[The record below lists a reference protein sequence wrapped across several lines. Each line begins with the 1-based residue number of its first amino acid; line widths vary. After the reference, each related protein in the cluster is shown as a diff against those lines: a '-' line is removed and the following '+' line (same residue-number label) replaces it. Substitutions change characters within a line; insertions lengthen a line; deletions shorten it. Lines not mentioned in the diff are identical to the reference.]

1 MFKPCAEHGR
11 ERVLVLGGDA
21 NLIGIATEAVTPSTA
36 KPSVIMLNAGV
47 LHRVGPRRLHVIL
60 ARALAT
66 RGFSTC
72 RLDLSGIGDSRAV
85 ANHGSFRE
93 SAVADTRMTMDQL
106 TYETGVQRFV
116 LFGLCSGADNA
127 LATAAVDPRV
137 VGLVLIDPPTYATLR
152 AHARKYLRRA
162 ARSGLLAGVIAAAA
176 AVARPIVRRLRRRPQ
191 SDASS
196 GGRQPPPKADYRKLL
211 NDLSGRGANILSIY
225 SGAMRERYN
234 HREQLFELFPEL
246 RGRTE
251 VEYFGEADHVF
262 TEVSAQARLM
272 ETVIGWLARTYV

>member
-1 MFKPCAEHGR
+1 MFKQPPAP
-11 ERVLVLGGDA
+11 ERVLALGEGA
-21 NLIGIATEAVTPSTA
+21 NLIGIATEPATPSDA

-47 LHRVGPRRLHVIL
+47 LHRVGPRRLHVLL
-60 ARALAT
+60 ARTLAT
-66 RGFSTC
+66 HGFSTC
-72 RLDLSGIGDSRAV
+72 RLDLSGIGDSRV
-85 ANHGSFRE
+85 IANHGSFRE
-93 SAVADTRMTMDQL
+93 SAVADTRMTMDYL
-106 TYETGVQRFV
+106 GTETGAQRFV

-137 VGLVLIDPPTYATLR
+137 VGLVLIEPPSYATWR
-152 AHARKYLRRA
+152 AQARQFVRRVTQ
-162 ARSGLLAGVIAAAA
+162 SGLLGSLAAAGA
-176 AVARPIVRRLRRRPQ
+176 AARVITRELRRRPH

-196 GGRQPPPKADYRKLL
+196 DGRQSPPKADYRKLL
-211 NDLSGRGANILSIY
+211 NDLSGRGARVLSIY

-251 VEYFGEADHVF
+251 VEYFGTADHVF

-272 ETVIGWLARTYV
+272 ETVVGWLVRTYA

>member
-1 MFKPCAEHGR
+1 MFKPHPER
-11 ERVLVLGGDA
+11 ERVLVLGEDA
-21 NLIGIATEAVTPSTA
+21 NLIGIAAEPATPSNA

-60 ARALAT
+60 ARALAA
-66 RGFSTC
+66 RGFATC
-72 RLDLSGIGDSRAV
+72 RIDLSGIGDSRVV

-93 SAVADTRMTMDQL
+93 SAVADTRMTMDHL
-106 TYETGVQRFV
+106 GHETGAQRFV

-152 AHARKYLRRA
+152 AHARQYVRRA
-162 ARSGLLAGVIAAAA
+162 AHSGILASIAAAAA
-176 AVARPIVRRLRRRPQ
+176 AVARPIVRRLRGGPHGN
-191 SDASS
+191 ASS

-211 NDLSGRGANILSIY
+211 NDLSSRGASVLSIY
-225 SGAMRERYN
+225 SGAMRERCN

-262 TEVSAQARLM
+262 TDVSAQARLM
-272 ETVIGWLARTYV
+272 ETVIGWLARTYA